1 MAKRKTGKGSSK
13 SKAPAKRKV
22 AAKAKKPVK
31 KAAKAAP
38 RKAASP
44 KKATVPKKTGAPK
57 KAPAPKKLTAQKPI
71 VRPGLRRSVK
81 SRTSVTRL
89 TSPRPVSH
97 KTVLAA
103 HNIYERDLDKTP
115 ANFAALTP
123 LQFIERTASV
133 YPDYVALIHG
143 ERRQTWAETYARCR
157 RLASALVKVGIGTG
171 DTVAIMAPNIPEM
184 YEAHF
189 GVPMTG
195 GVLNSL
201 NTRLDAAMVAFII
214 DHSETKVLLVDRE
227 YHRVV
232 TEALAIAKTQPLV
245 VDIDDPACEDRAQI
259 GDTTWEEFIADG
271 DPDFAWSYP
280 SDEWNAIT
288 LNYTS
293 GTTGNP
299 KGVVYSHRGATLSS
313 YGNATQW
320 PIGLHPVYLWTLPMF
335 HCNGWCFP
343 WTLALVAGTSVCLR
357 RPAAKAIFDALAD
370 NDVSHMCGAPIIM
383 QLIIGATEAER
394 RPLARKVEFMTAAS
408 PPPAAVLEALEKQN
422 FRVTHV
428 YGLTEVYG
436 PATICSWHQEWDA
449 LPAHDRARLKARQGV
464 RYAAQDGVT
473 VMDPRTMKEVP
484 RDGATMGEVMF
495 RGNIT
500 MKGYLKNPAATR
512 DAFADGWFHS
522 GDLGVLHSDG
532 YIELRDRSKDIII
545 SGGENISTIEVE
557 GVIIAHPAVAN
568 AAVVAKPEEKWGET
582 PCAFVMLKPGAT
594 ATAEDI
600 IAHCRAHLASFKCPR
615 YVVFRDL
622 PMTSTGKV
630 QKFVLREWAKA
641 A

>member
-13 SKAPAKRKV
+13 SKAPAKRPAKRKV
-22 AAKAKKPVK
+22 AARAKKPVK
-31 KAAKAAP
+31 KAAKAAR

-44 KKATVPKKTGAPK
+44 KKPIAPK

-89 TSPRPVSH
+89 AGPRPVSH

-133 YPDYVALIHG
+133 YPDHVALIHG
-143 ERRQTWAETYARCR
+143 QRRQTWAETYARCR
-157 RLASALVKVGIGTG
+157 RLASALVKVGIGVG

-201 NTRLDAAMVAFII
+201 NTRLDAAMVAFIL

-245 VDIDDPACEDRAQI
+245 VDIDDPECEDRAQI

-271 DPDFAWSYP
+271 NPDFAWAYP

-408 PPPAAVLEALEKQN
+408 PPPAAVLEALEQQN

-473 VMDPRTMKEVP
+473 VMDPKTMKEVP
-484 RDGATMGEVMF
+484 RDGETMGEVMF

-500 MKGYLKNPAATR
+500 MKGYLKNPAATGKS
-512 DAFADGWFHS
+512 FAGGWFHT
-522 GDLGVLHSDG
+522 GDLGVMHEDG

-568 AAVVAKPEEKWGET
+568 AAVVAKPDEKWGET

-600 IAHCRAHLASFKCPR
+600 IAHCRANLAGYKCPR